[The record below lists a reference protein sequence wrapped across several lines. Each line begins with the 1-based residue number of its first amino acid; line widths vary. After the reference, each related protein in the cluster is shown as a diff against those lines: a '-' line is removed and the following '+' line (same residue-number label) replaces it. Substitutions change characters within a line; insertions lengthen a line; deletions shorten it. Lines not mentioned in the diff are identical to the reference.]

1 MNNSNNNS
9 GFLYDKIAKKYYKDY
24 DKIIKIKEEE
34 NKKKKVYYTKR
45 IKKFLKF
52 NISK

>member
-9 GFLYDKIAKKYYKDY
+9 GFLYDKIADKYYKDY